1 MDHDP
6 QPPNVGML
14 VSWISPC
21 IPGIAILV
29 VTLGFE
35 KEAAWGGMREGSVI
49 GDEGEDAGL

>member
-1 MDHDP
+1 MSA
-6 QPPNVGML
+6 
-14 VSWISPC
+14 SWTSSY

-49 GDEGEDAGL
+49 GDEGEDAGP